1 MPTVKEYNQYGKE
14 LEETL
19 RLQTSPIAVKML
31 ESEADIPEGA
41 FRPRKDHGYH
51 FAQ

>member
-1 MPTVKEYNQYGKE
+1 MPTIKECNRYGQE
-14 LEETL
+14 LEKLL

-41 FRPRKDHGYH
+41 FRPKKDHGYH
-51 FAQ
+51 LAQ